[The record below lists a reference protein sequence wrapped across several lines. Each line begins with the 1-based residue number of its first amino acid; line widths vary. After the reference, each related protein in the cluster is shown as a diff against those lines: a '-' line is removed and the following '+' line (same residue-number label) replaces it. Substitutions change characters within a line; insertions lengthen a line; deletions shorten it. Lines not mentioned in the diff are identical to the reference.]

1 VRKIIIINDD
11 SSNQQLFEAVCN
23 EHGWSKRST
32 FITDMVS
39 AMNYFW
45 EESRFIQADI
55 ERSLIILNLHAGS
68 PKATDFI
75 YKLKKSTKLK
85 CIPLVVLGDSNN
97 VSEVDEIIVMG
108 ANSYFK
114 VPHERAS
121 RQNLIKMILNF
132 WSNEWVR

>member
-1 VRKIIIINDD
+1 VRKIIIINND
-11 SSNQQLFEAVCN
+11 SSNQQLFESVCN
-23 EHGWSKRST
+23 EQGWLKRST
-32 FITDMVS
+32 FIPDVVS
-39 AMNYFW
+39 AMNYFR

-75 YKLKKSTKLK
+75 YKLKKNSRLK
-85 CIPLVVLGDSNN
+85 CIPLVVLGESNDT
-97 VSEVDEIIVMG
+97 SEVDEIIVLG

-114 VPHERAS
+114 VPSEQVS